1 MSESEFVRR
10 LRHRIEIDPGL
21 TAAGLAI
28 KAGLDNS
35 VIRNLFNGKTRNPRL
50 DTMEK
55 ICSALETTVDQFM
68 KPDLTPEEREIIR
81 LTALLPDHLRRQ
93 ILGYVQG
100 VAAALDP
107 PSQESGEDE
116 G

>member
-10 LRHRIEIDPGL
+10 LRRQIEIDPDL
-21 TAAGLAI
+21 TAAGLAV

-55 ICSALETTVDQFM
+55 ICAALGTTVDQFM
-68 KPDLTPEEREIIR
+68 RPDLTAEEREIIR
-81 LTALLPDHLRRQ
+81 LTGLLPDHLRHQ
-93 ILGYVQG
+93 LLGY
-100 VAAALDP
+100 ARALAERPDRSP
-107 PSQESGEDE
+107 NED
-116 G
+116 GAKGG